1 MDPSVVCFCVS
12 FDKLYT
18 VHYPAGISKQR
29 ANSSR
34 YHPPAVATRATRY
47 DTKFALPGYIL
58 IYMLNPFLGGIEP
71 GGGVQSVRGQEW

>member
-18 VHYPAGISKQR
+18 VRYPAGISKQR

-34 YHPPAVATRATRY
+34 YHTPAVATRATRCE
-47 DTKFALPGYIL
+47 TKFALPGYIVVHAIQFNQEETFHVDSRL
-58 IYMLNPFLGGIEP
+58 IE
-71 GGGVQSVRGQEW
+71 